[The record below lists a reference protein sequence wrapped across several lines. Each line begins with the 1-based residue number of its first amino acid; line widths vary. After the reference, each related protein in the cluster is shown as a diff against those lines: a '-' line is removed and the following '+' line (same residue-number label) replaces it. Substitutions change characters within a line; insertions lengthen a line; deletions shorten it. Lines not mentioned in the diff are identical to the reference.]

1 MIGNNATILY
11 QNSSNELM
19 QAKRY
24 QSQIS
29 QKEFEIRLMDINNRF
44 APNNGVDNFY
54 IANLQKQ
61 NIKSEI
67 DNLLYNRNRHLCNA
81 IDSALGLYYEFSLID
96 DLFS

>member
-44 APNNGVDNFY
+44 APNNGMD
-54 IANLQKQ
+54 ILWLT
-61 NIKSEI
+61 
-67 DNLLYNRNRHLCNA
+67 LL
-81 IDSALGLYYEFSLID
+81 
-96 DLFS
+96 

>member
-44 APNNGVDNFY
+44 SFRLNKRAVKIDRSFY
-54 IANLQKQ
+54 T
-61 NIKSEI
+61 
-67 DNLLYNRNRHLCNA
+67 
-81 IDSALGLYYEFSLID
+81 SAR
-96 DLFS
+96 LFI